1 MQEQLT
7 APPGAGHER
16 RGSPAHGVQII
27 DTPTVRVHH
36 PSDLLMLV
44 LSALGVALVLLL
56 AVYAHATTT
65 GVAEDVRG
73 VGGLLRQLFTVPVAL
88 LEVLVTFIA
97 PAAVLIELGV
107 RRLGRQVLD
116 ATAAALGGLILSAI
130 VVGALGAFG
139 SPNLVAAL
147 STTGVS
153 GRSALTVPAYLVAV
167 VALLTVAGPRGRR
180 RTVTWSWNLVWV
192 TVGVALITG
201 TTALPGAGVAVLLGR
216 VAGLATRYASGVRSE
231 RAYGSA
237 LVDGV
242 RRAGFDP
249 VRLERVHRPDP
260 SSAPPAPADPAEA
273 VTVPIPVAAAGGTA
287 TSGPVARTG
296 STAMA
301 RDGIVTTHTAAPA
314 AEAMTRISDDRVY
327 DMTTLDGGRYT
338 VVVLDGDRQVVGAL
352 ARSWRSLR
360 LRGLQGRS
368 FVSLRQA
375 AERAALLAYAAHAA
389 GVRTPA
395 LLSVAEADDS
405 MLLVQEHLDSAVP
418 LRDLDLA
425 ELTDAHLRAIW
436 AQLHLAHDAGVTHRA
451 LTSDVVLVEARTPDP
466 VVWITR
472 WESGDVASKL
482 LSRRMDLTQMLAL
495 LAVRVGAHRAL
506 ESAVAVLPEEDI
518 AAIGPLLQTPA
529 LPHRT
534 REEMRARPHVLADL
548 RGALVER
555 MPDADVEPEQLVR
568 FGART
573 LITILLTVAAVIV
586 VLTRMNVEEIGEA
599 LAASDWRWSVV
610 AFVLGLVTF
619 LGAALA
625 FVAFSPVRLP
635 VWRATLVQAAGAFV
649 ALAAPA
655 GIGPAALN
663 LRMLTRRGVTA
674 SLSVAT
680 VALVQVSQFVVTV
693 VLLLLLSVISG
704 TGTTPRLSGPSVSML
719 VVVGIVAA
727 LIASSLLV
735 PVVRQWIARKTLP
748 TVRQTWPRLIAV
760 VGHPWRMGLAV
771 GGNVVM
777 TMGYVLAFDACLR
790 AFGQDLTLVQV
801 ALIYLVGNAAGAAV
815 PTPGGIGTIEI
826 ALTTGLT
833 AGGLNP
839 GVAASVAILFRVMTY
854 WLRIP
859 VGWVAMRFLQRV
871 GDL

>member
-1 MQEQLT
+1 MQEQLI

-16 RGSPAHGVQII
+16 RGSPAHGVQIV

-36 PSDLLMLV
+36 PSDLLMLI
-44 LSALGVALVLLL
+44 LSVLGVAVVLLL

-88 LEVLVTFIA
+88 LEVLLTFIA
-97 PAAVLIELGV
+97 PAAVLIELAI

-116 ATAAALGGLILSAI
+116 ATAAALGGLILCAI
-130 VVGALGAFG
+130 VVGVLGAVG
-139 SPNLVAAL
+139 SDQLVAAL
-147 STTGVS
+147 STRVG
-153 GRSALTVPAYLVAV
+153 GRQTLTVPAYLVAV
-167 VALLTVAGPRGRR
+167 AGLLTVAGPRNRR
-180 RTVTWSWNLVWV
+180 RTVAWSWNLLWV

-201 TTALPGAGVAVLLGR
+201 TTSLPGAGVALLLGR
-216 VAGLATRYASGVRSE
+216 VAGLATRYVSGVQSE

-242 RRAGFDP
+242 RRAGFEP
-249 VRLERVHRPDP
+249 VQLERVHRSEPT
-260 SSAPPAPADPAEA
+260 SAPPAP
-273 VTVPIPVAAAGGTA
+273 VPPSPDGA
-287 TSGPVARTG
+287 
-296 STAMA
+296 STAEPEP
-301 RDGIVTTHTAAPA
+301 TTDALVGVRA

-327 DMTTLDGGRYT
+327 DMTTEDGHRYT

-352 ARSWRSLR
+352 ARFWRSLR
-360 LRGLQGRS
+360 LRGIEGRS

-405 MLLVQEHLDSAVP
+405 MLLVQERLNRAVP
-418 LRDLDLA
+418 LRDLDPA
-425 ELTDAHLRAIW
+425 QLTDAHLRAIW
-436 AQLHLAHDAGVTHRA
+436 AQLHLAHDAGITHRA
-451 LTSDVVLVEARTPDP
+451 LTSDVVLVEVRTPDP

-472 WESGDVASKL
+472 WESGDVASNQ

-529 LPHRT
+529 LPRRT
-534 REEMRARPHVLADL
+534 REEMRAHPHVLTEL
-548 RGALVER
+548 RAALVER

-573 LITILLTVAAVIV
+573 LVTILLTVAAVIV
-586 VLTRMNVEEIGEA
+586 VLTRMNVDEIGDA
-599 LAASDWRWSVV
+599 LAASDWRFSVV
-610 AFVLGLVTF
+610 AFALGLVTF
-619 LGAALA
+619 VGAALA
-625 FVAFSPVRLP
+625 FVAFAPVRLP
-635 VWRATLVQAAGAFV
+635 LWRATLVQAAGAFV

-663 LRMLTRRGVTA
+663 LRMLTRRGVSA

-680 VALVQVSQFVVTV
+680 VALVQVSQFVVTIL
-693 VLLLLLSVISG
+693 LLLLLSVISG
-704 TGTTPRLSGPSVSML
+704 TGDAPRISGPSPTML
-719 VVVGIVAA
+719 IVVGILAA
-727 LIASSLLV
+727 LIAAALMV
-735 PVVRQWIARKTLP
+735 PAVRQWVVSKTLP
-748 TVRQTWPRLIAV
+748 TVRQTWPRLVAV
-760 VGHPWRMGLAV
+760 VGHPWRVALAV

-790 AFGQDLTLVQV
+790 AFGQELSLVQV

-859 VGWVAMRFLQRV
+859 VGWVAMRALQRS

>member
-1 MQEQLT
+1 MQEQLI

-16 RGSPAHGVQII
+16 RGSRAHGVQII

-44 LSALGVALVLLL
+44 LSVLGVAVVLLL

-88 LEVLVTFIA
+88 LQVLLTFIA
-97 PAAVLIELGV
+97 PAAVLIELAV

-116 ATAAALGGLILSAI
+116 ATAAALAGLILCA
-130 VVGALGAFG
+130 VVVGLLGALG
-139 SPNLVAAL
+139 SDQLVAAL
-147 STTGVS
+147 STRLG
-153 GRSALTVPAYLVAV
+153 GRLTLTVPAYLVAV

-180 RTVTWSWNLVWV
+180 RTVTWSWNLLWV
-192 TVGVALITG
+192 TVGIVLITG
-201 TTALPGAGVAVLLGR
+201 ASSLPGAGVALLLGR
-216 VAGLATRYASGVRSE
+216 VAGLATRYVSGVQSE

-242 RRAGFDP
+242 RRAGFEP
-249 VRLERVHRPDP
+249 VRLERVHR
-260 SSAPPAPADPAEA
+260 SEPA
-273 VTVPIPVAAAGGTA
+273 
-287 TSGPVARTG
+287 GPVHLPPSG
-296 STAMA
+296 SLSGSASGSPSA
-301 RDGIVTTHTAAPA
+301 SPSGSGASAAEPEPTTETLVGVRA

-327 DMTTLDGGRYT
+327 DMTTVHDHRYT

-352 ARSWRSLR
+352 SRLWRSLR
-360 LRGLQGRS
+360 LRGIEGRS

-395 LLSVAEADDS
+395 LLSIAEAEDS
-405 MLLVQEHLDSAVP
+405 MLLVQERLGRAVP
-418 LRDLDLA
+418 LRDLDPA
-425 ELTDAHLRAIW
+425 QLTDAHLREIW
-436 AQLHLAHDAGVTHRA
+436 AQLHLAHDAGITHRA
-451 LTSDVVLVEARTPDP
+451 LTSDVVLVEVRTADP

-472 WESGDVASKL
+472 WESGDVASNQ

-506 ESAVAVLPEEDI
+506 ESAVAVLPEADI

-529 LPHRT
+529 LPRRT
-534 REEMRARPHVLADL
+534 RDEMRAHPHVLAEL
-548 RGALVER
+548 RAALVER
-555 MPDADVEPEQLVR
+555 LPDADVEPEQLVR

-586 VLTRMNVEEIGEA
+586 VLTRMNVDEIGDA
-599 LAASDWRWSVV
+599 LATSDWRWSVV
-610 AFVLGLVTF
+610 AFALGLLTF
-619 LGAALA
+619 VGAALA

-663 LRMLTRRGVTA
+663 LRMLTRRGVSG

-680 VALVQVSQFVVTV
+680 VALVQVSQFVVTIL
-693 VLLLLLSVISG
+693 LLLLLSVISG
-704 TGTTPRLSGPSVSML
+704 TGDTPRISAPSPTML

-727 LIASSLLV
+727 LIAAALMV
-735 PVVRQWIARKTLP
+735 PAVRQWIVRKTLP

-760 VGHPWRMGLAV
+760 VGHPWRVALAV
-771 GGNVVM
+771 GGNIVM

-790 AFGQDLTLVQV
+790 AFGQDLSLVQV

-839 GVAASVAILFRVMTY
+839 GVAASVAILFRVVTY

-859 VGWVAMRFLQRV
+859 VGWVAMRVLQRR